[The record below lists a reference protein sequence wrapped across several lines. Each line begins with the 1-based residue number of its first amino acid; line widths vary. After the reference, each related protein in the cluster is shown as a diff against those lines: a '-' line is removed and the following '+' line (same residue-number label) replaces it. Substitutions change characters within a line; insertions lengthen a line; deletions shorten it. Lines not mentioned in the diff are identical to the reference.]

1 MLKEKMQI
9 STEEIA
15 AIGDNMNDEEMIKN
29 AGLGI
34 AMGQS
39 HPHIKEIANQ
49 IVAPNTEDGVAEALN
64 LL

>member
-1 MLKEKMQI
+1 
-9 STEEIA
+9 
-15 AIGDNMNDEEMIKN
+15 MIKN

-39 HPHIKEIANQ
+39 HPYIKEIADKV
-49 IVAPNTEDGVAEALN
+49 VAPNTEDGVAEALD